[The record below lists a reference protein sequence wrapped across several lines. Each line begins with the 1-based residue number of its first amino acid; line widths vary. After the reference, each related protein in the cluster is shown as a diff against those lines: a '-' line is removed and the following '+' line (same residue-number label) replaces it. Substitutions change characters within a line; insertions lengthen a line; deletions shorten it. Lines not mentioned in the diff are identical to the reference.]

1 LRGGRPAAWL
11 LGVIVLAV
19 RWMLQRA
26 LRYRAREVERPVA
39 SSERR
44 D

>member
-1 LRGGRPAAWL
+1 
-11 LGVIVLAV
+11 V

-26 LRYRAREVERPVA
+26 LHYRAREVERPVA
-39 SSERR
+39 ASQRR